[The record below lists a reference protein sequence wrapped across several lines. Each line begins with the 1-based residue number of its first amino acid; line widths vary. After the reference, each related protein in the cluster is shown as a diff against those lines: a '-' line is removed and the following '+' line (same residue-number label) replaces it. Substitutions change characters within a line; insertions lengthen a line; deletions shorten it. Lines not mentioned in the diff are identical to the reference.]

1 MMPVRACVPTGDGQ
15 LVYDSAMF
23 SNTQQAVSHAR
34 FR

>member
-1 MMPVRACVPTGDGQ
+1 MSAARTSVPTGGGQ